1 MTYLTELFAAIRR
14 REEGQ
19 TMAEYGV
26 ILAVITV
33 LIIGALLLLASGI
46 EGNIMSLVNLI

>member
-1 MTYLTELFAAIRR
+1 MNYLTELFAVVPR
-14 REEGQ
+14 REDGQ